1 VFVLDGSSL
10 ELEHCRELVKAYPP
24 AENQYGK
31 SHWPVLRV
39 VVLHDLNTGM
49 AEEPHW
55 GPMYGPKAVSEQA
68 LAEQALAA
76 LPPQAVLIGDR
87 NFGIFATA
95 YAAQQRGV
103 ALILRLTKVRAG
115 RLAKGL
121 SRSGERAVRWQP
133 SRWDG
138 GGQHRW
144 CAEAAVEGRLIVI
157 QLRRGRFK
165 EWLYLFTTLDW
176 KAERILE
183 LYGRRWNIETDL
195 RSLKGTVRLQHVAAK
210 SSDLLEKELLM
221 AVAAYN
227 LVRAVICLAARHKRL
242 DPRQLSFTQ
251 VLNVV
256 HAAWPKLSAAP
267 TLQDHHREF
276 ERVLEFAAQCK
287 LPRRSKRRSYPRA
300 IWRRNQAFPFRRDG
314 KNRKSK

>member
-1 VFVLDGSSL
+1 
-10 ELEHCRELVKAYPP
+10 
-24 AENQYGK
+24 
-31 SHWPVLRV
+31 
-39 VVLHDLNTGM
+39 
-49 AEEPHW
+49 
-55 GPMYGPKAVSEQA
+55 MYGPKAVSEQE

-76 LPPQAVLIGDR
+76 LPSNAVLIGDR

-95 YAAQQRGV
+95 HAAQQRGLAMV
-103 ALILRLTKVRAG
+103 LRLTKVRAG
-115 RLAKGL
+115 RLTKEL
-121 SRSGERAVRWQP
+121 FRSGEHTVRWQP

-138 GGQHRW
+138 GGQRRW
-144 CAEAAVEGRLIVI
+144 PADAAVAGRLIVI
-157 QLRRGRFK
+157 RLRQGRFK

-176 KAERILE
+176 EAERILE

-195 RSLKGTVRLQHVAAK
+195 RSLKGTVRLQHMAAR
-210 SSDLLEKELLM
+210 SSDMLEKELLM

-227 LVRAVICLAARHKRL
+227 LVRAVICLAARRKRL

-256 HAAWPKLSAAP
+256 NAAWPKLIAAP

-287 LPRRSKRRSYPRA
+287 LPKRSKRRSYPRA
-300 IWRRNQAFPFRRDG
+300 IWRRNQAFPFR
-314 KNRKSK
+314 KNGPSAK